1 METKIVEVDI
11 VDPDTLHRALT
22 YLYTGTYGADVPT
35 SNAVALDSEHNSI
48 LEASGVDVL
57 TGTNDNAQNHS
68 DESDLDSADAAIPS
82 AHSQAQPTLPD
93 TEVTVQEESPVV
105 ADGGDD
111 FKSNDNC
118 DHAIEERKSGRSS
131 ANLRVHTLVY
141 ILADYYQVPDLRRL
155 AVNKFAAALD
165 MEDEEGLGDICHLV
179 YRVAPSTA
187 CDLRSCLSNA
197 IAVNGRT
204 LNKDKTFMDAVLDL
218 PELLR
223 DCFSDLVGHYQTAFA
238 ERDAAISAS
247 LKAEDESKDANVKG
261 QVEKERVIAQVNQ
274 ARRCR
279 HCALENNGW
288 YPPELSQLNV
298 PVEPSEK
305 VVVIDPGIV
314 LGANISYNTPGEVEY
329 VYTMPWTVAV
339 RFPLLTA

>member
-1 METKIVEVDI
+1 MSQVFTGEETVIKNVALLLQTGRFSDLTLVCKDRRFRVHRAIVCSRSPVWAAAAEGGFKEMETKIVEVDI

-22 YLYTGTYGADVPT
+22 YLYTGTYGDADVPT

-48 LEASGVDVL
+48 LEASGLDVL
-57 TGTNDNAQNHS
+57 TATNDNAQNHS

-179 YRVAPSTA
+179 YRVAPSTHA
-187 CDLRSCLSNA
+187 TYAR
-197 IAVNGRT
+197 VFPT
-204 LNKDKTFMDAVLDL
+204 PL
-218 PELLR
+218 PLM
-223 DCFSDLVGHYQTAFA
+223 
-238 ERDAAISAS
+238 
-247 LKAEDESKDANVKG
+247 
-261 QVEKERVIAQVNQ
+261 VE
-274 ARRCR
+274 
-279 HCALENNGW
+279 H
-288 YPPELSQLNV
+288 
-298 PVEPSEK
+298 
-305 VVVIDPGIV
+305 
-314 LGANISYNTPGEVEY
+314 
-329 VYTMPWTVAV
+329 
-339 RFPLLTA
+339 

>member
-1 METKIVEVDI
+1 M
-11 VDPDTLHRALT
+11 
-22 YLYTGTYGADVPT
+22 
-35 SNAVALDSEHNSI
+35 DSEHNSI

-118 DHAIEERKSGRSS
+118 DHGIEERKSGRSS

-141 ILADYYQVPDLRRL
+141 ILEDYYQVPDLRRL

-279 HCALENNGW
+279 HCALENN
-288 YPPELSQLNV
+288 
-298 PVEPSEK
+298 
-305 VVVIDPGIV
+305 
-314 LGANISYNTPGEVEY
+314 
-329 VYTMPWTVAV
+329 V
-339 RFPLLTA
+339 RFEQETSHLGRSEYSFRCRCRTRY

>member
-1 METKIVEVDI
+1 
-11 VDPDTLHRALT
+11 LT

-165 MEDEEGLGDICHLV
+165 MEDEEGLGV
-179 YRVAPSTA
+179 
-187 CDLRSCLSNA
+187 
-197 IAVNGRT
+197 
-204 LNKDKTFMDAVLDL
+204 
-218 PELLR
+218 
-223 DCFSDLVGHYQTAFA
+223 
-238 ERDAAISAS
+238 
-247 LKAEDESKDANVKG
+247 
-261 QVEKERVIAQVNQ
+261 
-274 ARRCR
+274 
-279 HCALENNGW
+279 

-314 LGANISYNTPGEVEY
+314 LGANISYDTPGEV
-329 VYTMPWTVAV
+329 
-339 RFPLLTA
+339 